1 MPTYPN
7 NNSAELL
14 RELIRLPSV
23 NPMGRTDLAGAESTS
38 DVLLEGRMTAYLC
51 EWFSRQGISCT
62 VQAAAPGRSNVVA
75 WTDGRPDLPAVLLD
89 AHQDTVPVEGM
100 TIEPFSADLRDG
112 RIWGR
117 GACDIKGGMACML
130 TAMAKVHNQ
139 SDKPRIVMSCTCDEE
154 LGQLGARTLTAC
166 WQDGAGSQNGGERLP
181 EGIPARPDLAIVAE
195 PTSLDVVVAHR
206 GTCRWRIV
214 ASGKAAHSSQPDRGI
229 SAIYR
234 MSSIVQ
240 ALEEYAGLLAT
251 RVPQHSLC
259 GPATLSVGRIEGGTS
274 VNIVPDWCAIDIDRR
289 VLPAEIV
296 DELLVD
302 AKQFVQSRV
311 DFEFDMQPPTSGG
324 LPLDNSNN
332 GPFAELLGRSIES
345 VTGGQKAIGVAYTT
359 HAPRF
364 AATGM
369 PTVVFGPGSIEQ
381 AHTKDEWIE
390 VDQMDKATEILI
402 HFLTHLVPGT
412 Q

>member
-1 MPTYPN
+1 
-7 NNSAELL
+7 
-14 RELIRLPSV
+14 
-23 NPMGRTDLAGAESTS
+23 
-38 DVLLEGRMTAYLC
+38 
-51 EWFSRQGISCT
+51 
-62 VQAAAPGRSNVVA
+62 
-75 WTDGRPDLPAVLLD
+75 
-89 AHQDTVPVEGM
+89 
-100 TIEPFSADLRDG
+100 
-112 RIWGR
+112 
-117 GACDIKGGMACML
+117 
-130 TAMAKVHNQ
+130 
-139 SDKPRIVMSCTCDEE
+139 
-154 LGQLGARTLTAC
+154 
-166 WQDGAGSQNGGERLP
+166 
-181 EGIPARPDLAIVAE
+181 
-195 PTSLDVVVAHR
+195 
-206 GTCRWRIV
+206 
-214 ASGKAAHSSQPDRGI
+214 
-229 SAIYR
+229 
-234 MSSIVQ
+234 
-240 ALEEYAGLLAT
+240 
-251 RVPQHSLC
+251 
-259 GPATLSVGRIEGGTS
+259 VGRIEGGTS